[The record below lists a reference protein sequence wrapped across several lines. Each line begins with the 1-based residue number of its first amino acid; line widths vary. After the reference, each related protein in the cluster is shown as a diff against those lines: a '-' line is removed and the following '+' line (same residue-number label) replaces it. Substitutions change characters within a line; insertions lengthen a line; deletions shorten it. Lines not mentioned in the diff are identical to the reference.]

1 LKKPGI
7 HGCKK
12 GEGILEKGKNKNG
25 KNNSDGTP
33 VEVKIEGMGSG
44 KPSPESETVE
54 EKKELSPLEKV
65 QTQLEEKAR
74 ESAEYFDKWLRLR
87 AEFENYKK
95 RMQREKADLLKFG
108 NESLLKALLP
118 ILDNLNRAIE
128 HGKNAKENS
137 SLLDGV
143 EITCKEFLNTLE
155 KFGVKPIEAAGE
167 VFDPEKH
174 EAILQKES
182 DLERNR
188 IIAAV
193 QNGYSY
199 HDRLL
204 RPAKVVVS
212 KGKAGA
218 EKETSG

>member
-1 LKKPGI
+1 M
-7 HGCKK
+7 
-12 GEGILEKGKNKNG
+12 EKGKNKNG

-182 DLERNR
+182 DLDRNR